1 MRIYTKHSKKGRQ
14 MNKKYIV
21 VALALLLVGCTNS
34 TNNNNNQPTTKENQQ
49 TSQIETTTKNIPTE
63 ETTTNTPEPTEAA
76 LAIRE
81 VLKNERPYI
90 DVNNGYKETYKN
102 DLHYF
107 LGDNNA
113 NIGWSNFTMFDA
125 DDDGQREVR
134 VIIRNLRVFN
144 NHVNLDDRTLL
155 ILRYYEG
162 QVYGYQCSEVAVLGR
177 GKYFV
182 WDSLSQYNVY
192 DEEYTGG
199 GKVEFEGEKIKF
211 TYYTYEGDKEAKEW
225 LQNLLKDENI
235 EIIEDSEICEYIKQ
249 EGEKRSDYTVGDSN
263 SVEDID
269 AYIY

>member
-1 MRIYTKHSKKGRQ
+1 M
-14 MNKKYIV
+14 KKYIYI
-21 VALALLLVGCTNS
+21 LFITMILLVGCKENTQNS
-34 TNNNNNQPTTKENQQ
+34 ATQTTTKASKQTTKLEN
-49 TSQIETTTKNIPTE
+49 TTKNIPTE
-63 ETTTNTPEPTEAA
+63 ETTPNTPEPTEAA

-90 DVNNGYKETYKN
+90 DVNNGYKETYRN
-102 DLHYF
+102 ELHYF

-199 GKVEFEGEKIKF
+199 GKVEFKGEKIKF
-211 TYYTYEGDKEAKEW
+211 TYYIYEGDKEAKEW
-225 LQNLLKDENI
+225 LQNLLKDESI

>member
-1 MRIYTKHSKKGRQ
+1 M
-14 MNKKYIV
+14 KKYIYI
-21 VALALLLVGCTNS
+21 LFITMILLVGCKENTQNS
-34 TNNNNNQPTTKENQQ
+34 TTQTTTKASKQTPKLEN
-49 TSQIETTTKNIPTE
+49 TPKNIPTE
-63 ETTTNTPEPTEAA
+63 ETTTNAPEPTEAA

-90 DVNNGYKETYKN
+90 DVNNGYKETYRN
-102 DLHYF
+102 ELHYF

-211 TYYTYEGDKEAKEW
+211 TYYIYEGDKEAKEW
-225 LQNLLKDENI
+225 LQNLLKDESI
-235 EIIEDSEICEYIKQ
+235 EIIEDSEICECIKQ